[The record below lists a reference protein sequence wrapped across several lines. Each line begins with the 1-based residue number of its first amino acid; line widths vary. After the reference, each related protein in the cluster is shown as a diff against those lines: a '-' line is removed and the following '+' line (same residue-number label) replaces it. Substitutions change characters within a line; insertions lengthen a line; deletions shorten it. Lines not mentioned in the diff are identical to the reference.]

1 MCICYRRTAI
11 EHVWQG
17 HLEAALEARDTA
29 HQIFRSQKDWGL
41 FLQGHRDIASDWD
54 LRNTVTA
61 SDRAFLAAL
70 KIAWEP
76 TYRPVLNKL
85 HHLSH
90 WRFTFWPFVSQL
102 LHACAIIGDC
112 QLNDV

>member
-1 MCICYRRTAI
+1 MCVCYRRTAI

-41 FLQGHRDIASDWD
+41 YFTRVSRHYERLGFAKHSYGERPRYW
-54 LRNTVTA
+54 
-61 SDRAFLAAL
+61 
-70 KIAWEP
+70 
-76 TYRPVLNKL
+76 PVLNKL
-85 HHLSH
+85 LHLSH

-102 LHACAIIGDC
+102 PHACAI
-112 QLNDV
+112 LATAS